1 MSMAMHLARITESLD
16 RIQALAKDTANAPEE
31 RMKEIYSLLR
41 QLSSEDNLWEMFD
54 TYFKQVNQSF
64 FNNLFR
70 IQPNLT
76 NAEIR
81 MAALILLNLNSKEIA
96 TLTNRS
102 VRTVESIKY
111 NLRKK
116 LGITELTETFMRRMA
131 TTDPNSCQAIIT
143 DKNNQSSEASSAS

>member
-1 MSMAMHLARITESLD
+1 MAMHLARITESLD

-102 VRTVESIKY
+102 VRTVESIK
-111 NLRKK
+111 
-116 LGITELTETFMRRMA
+116 
-131 TTDPNSCQAIIT
+131 
-143 DKNNQSSEASSAS
+143 